1 MQAKIKNHIEPME
14 LKNYETVFILTPLLN
29 DAQMQETV
37 EKFRQVLKENGADI
51 IHEENWGLRKLA
63 YPIQKKSTGFYHLV
77 EFKAPGTVV
86 DALELAYRRDEKV
99 VRFLT
104 TALDKHAVAYNER
117 RRNGEFK
124 TQAKK
129 EEVKA

>member
-1 MQAKIKNHIEPME
+1 ME

-29 DAQMQETV
+29 EAQMQETV
-37 EKFRQVLKENGADI
+37 EKFRQVLKENSAEI

-63 YPIQKKSTGFYHLV
+63 YPIQKKSTGFYHLI

-86 DALELAYRRDEKV
+86 DQLELVYRRDEKV

-104 TALDKHAVAYNER
+104 TALDKHAIAYNER

-124 TQAKK
+124 QAKK
-129 EEVKA
+129 EEVKG

>member
-1 MQAKIKNHIEPME
+1 ME
-14 LKNYETVFILTPLLN
+14 LRNYETVFILTPLLN
-29 DAQMQETV
+29 ETQMQETV
-37 EKFRQVLKENGADI
+37 EKFREVLKENGADI

-77 EFKAPGTVV
+77 EFKAPTNAI

-124 TQAKK
+124 SQAKK
-129 EEVKA
+129 EEVKG

>member
-1 MQAKIKNHIEPME
+1 MQAKIKYTIEPME

-29 DAQMQETV
+29 EVQMQETV

-77 EFKAPGTVV
+77 EFKAPGTVI

-124 TQAKK
+124 SQAKK